1 LAEKVASFVHI
12 FQILSGTPLGETQT
26 LALPSPAKKKPQ
38 NRGTNLAVEFIF
50 SPILDA
56 LMMFSSLHRRR
67 KRVVQEEE
75 IFETNKKERR
85 EKSSRTVGAHPSAFA
100 TPETITLISGVISE
114 YKAAPETNCIKAI
127 NAKKAVNNFVAVNCM
142 LCIVILFIYARV

>member
-38 NRGTNLAVEFIF
+38 KRGTNLAVEFIF

-75 IFETNKKERR
+75 IFETNKKKGER
-85 EKSSRTVGAHPSAFA
+85 KVHVPSVRTHP
-100 TPETITLISGVISE
+100 L
-114 YKAAPETNCIKAI
+114 
-127 NAKKAVNNFVAVNCM
+127 
-142 LCIVILFIYARV
+142 LRRRRRRR